1 MNKSKN
7 KSKLVN
13 IIALLLGGLV
23 GCVLNITGHANIC
36 HVFLSP
42 VGALYVNMLQ
52 FVALPLVFC
61 LVIVSITSRPSVK
74 KIASLACETI
84 VSNIFSATLI
94 GVIAFF
100 VTIFFVTHN
109 FLSLAPNILTSK
121 HVVFAQNYM
130 DKLMNTVPSGIL
142 GKFMR
147 ENLFFVLVV
156 ALLLGIFIVFEKG
169 KLDYLTRM
177 IASMNSVLNK
187 MLGITV
193 SFAPIGIFAITAKAF
208 ATNDLG
214 VLENLFGLICL
225 VLVICVVYLVIA
237 TFFVA
242 IATKKSFVTCLA
254 TEYPAVFLGF
264 VTTSSPACIPFAQK
278 CADELGCHKGTSSF
292 VVPLTNLLIK
302 TGSTVNIYC
311 LLAFVIT
318 ASGTVMP
325 LYKWFYMIFLAMVCA
340 LAVPAIPMGA
350 VFVIPTALSF
360 LNVTV
365 NQSLM
370 GLLFAVYA
378 FIDMPS
384 TAATCESNILCS
396 IVVDKIEQLRKN
408 RLHRMKELS

>member
-7 KSKLVN
+7 KSRLVN
-13 IIALLLGGLV
+13 VIALLLGGLV
-23 GCVLNITGHANIC
+23 GFVLNITGHANIC

-42 VGALYVNMLQ
+42 LGSLYVNMLQ
-52 FVALPLVFC
+52 FVALPLIFC
-61 LVIVSITSRPSVK
+61 LVIVSITSQPSVK
-74 KIASLACETI
+74 KIASLAFETI
-84 VSNIFSATLI
+84 FSNIFSATLI

-100 VTIFFVTHN
+100 ITVFFVSHN
-109 FLSLAPNILTSK
+109 FLTLTPNILASK

-156 ALLLGIFIVFEKG
+156 ALLLGIFMVFEKG
-169 KLDYLTRM
+169 KLDYLTKM
-177 IASMNSVLNK
+177 ITSMNSVLNK
-187 MLGITV
+187 MLATTV

-208 ATNDLG
+208 ASNDLG

-225 VLVICVVYLVIA
+225 VLTICVIYLLVA

-254 TEYPAVFLGF
+254 TEYPAVFFGF
-264 VTTSSPACIPFAQK
+264 VTTSSPACIPLAQK
-278 CADELGCHKGTSSF
+278 CTDELDCQKETSSF

-325 LYKWFYMIFLAMVCA
+325 LYKWFYMIFLAMACA

-350 VFVIPTALSF
+350 IFVLPTALSL
-360 LNVTV
+360 LNVTAD
-365 NQSLM
+365 QSLM

-384 TAATCESNILCS
+384 TAVTCESNILCS
-396 IVVDKIEQLRKN
+396 IVVDKIERLRK
-408 RLHRMKELS
+408 K